1 MSDAVLFEVPEP
13 GIAVLT
19 INRPDSRNAL
29 SRDVRE
35 GLFAAWER
43 FENDPELRVAILTAA
58 GDKAFCAGGDLKEM
72 AQLGL
77 EVPPPAMFPVP
88 GDTVAVT
95 KPTIAAVNGVAYAGG
110 WLIAQACDL
119 CVASQTARFAITE
132 VKVGRGSP
140 WAAPLIHMIPQ
151 RIFMEIV
158 LTGDPI
164 TAQRAYEVGLVNRVT
179 APENLLDEAL
189 VLARRIAGN
198 APLSVL
204 AGKETVHLATE
215 MLCQRAGIEMT
226 AVPNRGGVEGLLDLQ
241 AGRIHCN
248 FQSPVEALPS
258 LQEGKTRAL
267 AISSRQRLANLPDV
281 PTVAETLPSFEAVL
295 WMALFAPASTPA
307 PIIRRVADALRAVT
321 DNGEYQDRM
330 AQMGLSAETGD
341 ANQVR
346 TLLAEDTVS
355 WRNVITEAT
364 CSMVRHHPSAPHS
377 NSGLWLTQCGPA
389 APATAW
395 LYRIASATS
404 SSLYPAVQEYADRP
418 AGLMATPRGGG
429 GAHG

>member
-1 MSDAVLFEVPEP
+1 MSDAVLFTVPEP

-43 FENDPELRVAILTAA
+43 FENDPDLRVAILTAA

-77 EVPPPAMFPVP
+77 EVPPPNMFPVP

-110 WLIAQACDL
+110 WLIAQVCDL

-140 WAAPLIHMIPQ
+140 WAAPLIHMLPQ

-164 TAQRAYEVGLVNRVT
+164 TAQRAYEVGLVNRVA
-179 APENLLDEAL
+179 APENLLEESLA
-189 VLARRIAGN
+189 LARRIAGN

-215 MLCQRAGIEMT
+215 M
-226 AVPNRGGVEGLLDLQ
+226 
-241 AGRIHCN
+241 
-248 FQSPVEALPS
+248 
-258 LQEGKTRAL
+258 GKTA
-267 AISSRQRLANLPDV
+267 
-281 PTVAETLPSFEAVL
+281 
-295 WMALFAPASTPA
+295 
-307 PIIRRVADALRAVT
+307 ALRAARHAWERAYRSRDAQEGPKAFAEKRDPVWR
-321 DNGEYQDRM
+321 GE
-330 AQMGLSAETGD
+330 
-341 ANQVR
+341 
-346 TLLAEDTVS
+346 
-355 WRNVITEAT
+355 
-364 CSMVRHHPSAPHS
+364 
-377 NSGLWLTQCGPA
+377 
-389 APATAW
+389 
-395 LYRIASATS
+395 
-404 SSLYPAVQEYADRP
+404 
-418 AGLMATPRGGG
+418 
-429 GAHG
+429 